1 MSIIKRKNLLIG
13 VTAFSLFLS
22 TGCLQNVANSNF
34 SPTNS
39 FSKKQINT
47 ESDGIVALKEVFDSS
62 VEKFQPCQL

>member
-22 TGCLQNVANSNF
+22 TGCLQNIANSNF

-39 FSKKQINT
+39 FSKKQINN
-47 ESDGIVALKEVFDSS
+47 IVGMYSA
-62 VEKFQPCQL
+62 